1 MKTLPRRA
9 LAALLPLCLLLSGF
23 AFADWDPSTWKP
35 VPPPKV
41 YGDWYYEIEN
51 GGVELWQYNGTP
63 STVLEIP
70 ASVEGYPVVA
80 VTAAIPDNNETM
92 QNLIFPDTVQTI
104 GYGFGNCWAL
114 TQVKLPAALT
124 ALGNGAFQRCRAL
137 TTLHIPAKV
146 ASIDPEAFFECTAMT
161 AITVD
166 PDNPYY
172 TAVDGVLYNK
182 AMTELVYYPPARPGT
197 QFQVPDTVTRIGGYA
212 FNWATNLER
221 IDLPAGLKEI
231 GMQAF
236 SDCTALKVIDLPEGL
251 TTVEGWSTFDNCASL
266 ESITIPTTLTY
277 VAENMFSGCTSLR
290 ECRLHDGITELRQG
304 AFDECRSLRSFQL
317 PPKVTAITSGLFM
330 ACTSLEDLEIHSG
343 ITSIGSRAFM
353 YCFDLTEL
361 TIPATVT
368 RIDEHA
374 YGFDRHLVEETLEE
388 GRTILGYAGTEA
400 ERYARENGVPFVDL
414 GAAPGAQMPPPS
426 LSQQP
431 GDSGTVPG
439 MDPGIPSDGTF
450 ADVPASS
457 YCYEPV
463 TWAVEAGITY
473 GTGSDAF
480 SPDLPCSQCEILT
493 FLWRSM
499 LSPEPGTENPY
510 TSPYI
515 DPDQFYYPAIL
526 WAWEQGVVDD
536 PDLVIGAGCTRRDVV
551 VYLWRLAGCPDPVAM
566 AGVNAFQDVPPDA
579 DYADAV
585 RWAVEWSITSGTDP
599 LTFSPDKVCTRG
611 EIVTFLWRYV
621 VGDPAPQ
628 A

>member
-1 MKTLPRRA
+1 MRIGIFGSEYQLEKQSIIRRVFSK
-9 LAALLPLCLLLSGF
+9 LAALGAEVYVDADFSDFLRDTFGFEPAVAGILSGDEF
-23 AFADWDPSTWKP
+23 DLEVAISMG
-35 VPPPKV
+35 
-41 YGDWYYEIEN
+41 GD
-51 GGVELWQYNGTP
+51 GTF
-63 STVLEIP
+63 LR
-70 ASVEGYPVVA
+70 
-80 VTAAIPDNNETM
+80 TAARVNRQNIPILGINTGR
-92 QNLIFPDTVQTI
+92 L
-104 GYGFGNCWAL
+104 GFLADVG
-114 TQVKLPAALT
+114 
-124 ALGNGAFQRCRAL
+124 
-137 TTLHIPAKV
+137 
-146 ASIDPEAFFECTAMT
+146 S
-161 AITVD
+161 
-166 PDNPYY
+166 
-172 TAVDGVLYNK
+172 
-182 AMTELVYYPPARPGT
+182 TE
-197 QFQVPDTVTRIGGYA
+197 
-212 FNWATNLER
+212 
-221 IDLPAGLKEI
+221 
-231 GMQAF
+231 
-236 SDCTALKVIDLPEGL
+236 
-251 TTVEGWSTFDNCASL
+251 
-266 ESITIPTTLTY
+266 
-277 VAENMFSGCTSLR
+277 
-290 ECRLHDGITELRQG
+290 
-304 AFDECRSLRSFQL
+304 
-317 PPKVTAITSGLFM
+317 
-330 ACTSLEDLEIHSG
+330 
-343 ITSIGSRAFM
+343 
-353 YCFDLTEL
+353 
-361 TIPATVT
+361 
-368 RIDEHA
+368 
-374 YGFDRHLVEETLEE
+374 VEETLEE

-473 GTGSDAF
+473 GTGADAF

-628 A
+628 T